1 MLVPPLLFCFVPFS
15 GIFCFNTLPLK
26 YSIRYIPF
34 PVNPFFWLRFG
45 KDARYTVYF
54 HQKSSHR
61 GAFRRILNIFC
72 FSSGA
77 RGCEIFVLISSFFD
91 VSCCNCKIPASQ
103 RRKIFSGTIFPYN
116 FCKIFVKFRVPAFLG
131 TKKLFLSLNAAFWQM
146 TQKSTLLLSTGYAF
160 NLCI

>member
-1 MLVPPLLFCFVPFS
+1 MVSAILFRYSFMLVPPLLFCFVPFS

-54 HQKSSHR
+54 QQKSSHR

-72 FSSGA
+72 FPCSA
-77 RGCEIFVLISSFFD
+77 RGCKIFVFISLFFD
-91 VSCCNCKIPASQ
+91 ISCCDCKILASQ

-116 FCKIFVKFRVPAFLG
+116 FCKIFVKFRDPAFLG
-131 TKKLFLSLNAAFWQM
+131 TKRPLPGEKAAAFV
-146 TQKSTLLLSTGYAF
+146 L
-160 NLCI
+160 